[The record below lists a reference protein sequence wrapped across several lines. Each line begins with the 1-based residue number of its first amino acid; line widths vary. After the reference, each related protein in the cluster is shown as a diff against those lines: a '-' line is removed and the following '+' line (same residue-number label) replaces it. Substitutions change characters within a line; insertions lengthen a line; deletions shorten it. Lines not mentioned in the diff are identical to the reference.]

1 MNIIFPDN
9 SLLLMPNLKLL
20 SANENQLTK
29 VGDLTGLPHLTHL
42 YLSANRLSDVDN
54 LHLFLGNN
62 IVHLDLSQ
70 NHVSSLRGFSALV
83 SLHGLDLGSNIVAD
97 ISEVQ
102 YIQSLEKLD
111 YLVLTGNPVA
121 TVVDYRIKVR
131 KPKHFWWNHVT
142 SRTWFIVL
150 LWILVLLINCNKF
163 SVMELSE
170 EGTELFKKGYK
181 NHLVNYSI

>member
-20 SANENQLTK
+20 SANENKLTK
-29 VGDLTGLPHLTHL
+29 VGDLIGLPHLTHL

-54 LHLFLGNN
+54 LHLYLGNN

-70 NHVSSLRGFSALV
+70 NHVSSLRGFSALI

-131 KPKHFWWNHVT
+131 NPNIYGEIMLLLAL
-142 SRTWFIVL
+142 WFIIL
-150 LWILVLLINCNKF
+150 L
-163 SVMELSE
+163 
-170 EGTELFKKGYK
+170 
-181 NHLVNYSI
+181 